1 VTQHRALTQAI
12 RRRMALTGEKY
23 TEARRALQRERSVA
37 LEGERATVLAEGE
50 VGGWP
55 WVLAARRPP
64 AHWESDFVFTVDHR
78 DRVGGSWSGVQL
90 ADLPVDPHFFRD
102 RESDASVLC
111 GPVADEVDTVLVER
125 VFPVQGPTEQAP
137 IYSAAGLGRFFAIA
151 FEEAI
156 EQADVHVEPA
166 ERFASSTR
174 VAINMRVAT
183 RRQIAEGVDVG
194 RGPTPNGGRWRLRVW
209 RARPDELRV
218 DLLTADNDAG
228 IDAADQMGMTGA
240 GYGGPPAATD
250 QPVAWRM
257 MGGGG
262 GDTTARHIV
271 GEITPNVER
280 VAVRLDDGSELEAQ
294 LVRTDFVQND
304 YFVAFF
310 PASQSVVALT
320 ARGEDDRMLG
330 RQDVHKP

>member
-1 VTQHRALTQAI
+1 
-12 RRRMALTGEKY
+12 MALTGEKY
-23 TEARRALQRERSVA
+23 TEARRALQAERSVA
-37 LEGERATVLAEGE
+37 VDRERATVLAEGE

-64 AHWESDFVFTVDHR
+64 AHLESDFVFTVDHR
-78 DRVGGSWSGVQL
+78 DRVGGSWTGVQL
-90 ADLPVDPHFFRD
+90 NDLPVNPNFFHD
-102 RESDASVLC
+102 RESDASVLS

-125 VFPVQGPTEQAP
+125 VLPVQGPAEQAP

-174 VAINMRVAT
+174 VATNWRVAF
-183 RRQIAEGVDVG
+183 RRQIAEGVEVG
-194 RGPTPNGGRWRLRVW
+194 RGPTPNSGRWRLSVW
-209 RARPDELRV
+209 RAHPDELRV
-218 DLLTADNDAG
+218 YLLTAHDDGG

-240 GYGGPPAATD
+240 GYGRPPRAAD
-250 QPVAWRM
+250 QPICWRM

-262 GDTTARHIV
+262 GDLTVHHIV
-271 GEITPNVER
+271 GEITPNVES
-280 VAVRLDDGSELEAQ
+280 VAVRLDDESELEAQ
-294 LVRTDFVQND
+294 LVRTDYVPND

-310 PASQSVVALT
+310 PASRSVVALT
-320 ARGEDDRMLG
+320 ARDEEDRVLG
-330 RQDVHKP
+330 HQDVHTP